1 MKKEIIKEEIQ
12 RLIMHVKNNQS
23 EQNGEETVDLLSLFK
38 DSNDA
43 DDCISSYKKIYDVSI
58 PIWQS
63 TMDYLHIMA
72 KEKNMLKVLEE
83 NGEDMVRVIQ
93 YIDDSRNEIIEAL
106 LRDNGEEME
115 DFRPSKVSGVLFDYS
130 GGRPE
135 YSFYVESNEEYH
147 FHIYIRDDMSFDAG
161 DIS

>member
-1 MKKEIIKEEIQ
+1 MY
-12 RLIMHVKNNQS
+12 VKRNPA

-38 DSNDA
+38 GSNDA
-43 DDCISSYKKIYDVSI
+43 GDCIASYKKIYDVSI

-72 KEKNMLKVLEE
+72 KEENMLKVLEE
-83 NGEDMVRVIQ
+83 YEEDMVRVIQ

-106 LRDNGEEME
+106 LRDNAEEMK
-115 DFRPSKVSGVLFDYS
+115 DFRPSKVPGVLFDYS

-147 FHIYIRDDMSFDAG
+147 FHIYIRDDMSFDAV